1 MKFNDFEAVIALHG
15 VQPKNWPDNDRDTM
29 LSLIAVNRKA
39 DEVIKTYARIE
50 AGLSEPMV
58 PEISDQMMTTM
69 QDNVMDMIQKNEAGR
84 TEGALKYFISIAASF
99 VLGLIIANSEVGVDM
114 TASLFGDEDITADDV
129 AFMALGY
136 ENASIIEEEG
146 QNNENN

>member
-1 MKFNDFEAVIALHG
+1 MKFDDFEAVIALHG
-15 VQPKNWPDNDRDTM
+15 VHPENWPDKDRDTM

-50 AGLSEPMV
+50 AGLTEPPV
-58 PEISDQMMTTM
+58 PEISEHMMATM
-69 QDNVMDMIQKNEAGR
+69 QDNVMDMIQKNEGEE
-84 TEGALKYFISIAASF
+84 TNGALKYFISIAASF
-99 VLGLIIANSEVGVDM
+99 VLGLIIANSEVGVDL